1 MIAAARP
8 PITWTTS
15 TPTRDE
21 LTSVFRLGLAGGIGS
36 GKSTVSARLA
46 EHGAVVI
53 DYDRLAREAV
63 EPGTPGL
70 AAIAERFGDQ
80 VIAADGTLDRNALGA
95 VVFGD
100 DTARADLEAITH
112 PAIFE
117 LATALEATVADD
129 GVVVHDLPLLVEA
142 GMATLFDLV
151 VVVDVP
157 EDVQVER
164 LVTLRG
170 MTEAEVRARLAAQAS
185 REERAAVADVV
196 LDNTGTIE
204 DLEARV
210 DELWTRIQT

>member
-1 MIAAARP
+1 MIAVAPP

-15 TPTRDE
+15 TPTPDG
-21 LTSVFRLGLAGGIGS
+21 LTSVFRIGLAGGIGS

-70 AAIAERFGDQ
+70 AAIAERFGNE
-80 VIAADGTLDRNALGA
+80 VIAADGTLDRDALGA

-117 LATALEATVADD
+117 LATALEGTVADD

-157 EDVQVER
+157 GYVQVDR
-164 LVTLRG
+164 LVALRG
-170 MTEAEVRARLAAQAS
+170 MTEAEARARLAAQAS

-210 DELWTRIQT
+210 DELWTTIRK

>member
-1 MIAAARP
+1 MFRVG
-8 PITWTTS
+8 
-15 TPTRDE
+15 
-21 LTSVFRLGLAGGIGS
+21 LTGGIGS

-53 DYDRLAREAV
+53 DYYRLAREAV

-70 AAIAERFGDQ
+70 AAIAERFGDE
-80 VIAADGTLDRNALGA
+80 VIAKDGSLDRDALGA

-142 GMATLFDLV
+142 GMAPLFDLV

-157 EDVQVER
+157 GYVQVDR

-170 MTEAEVRARLAAQAS
+170 MTEAEARARLAAQAS

-210 DELWTRIQT
+210 DELWTSIQK

>member
-1 MIAAARP
+1 M
-8 PITWTTS
+8 
-15 TPTRDE
+15 
-21 LTSVFRLGLAGGIGS
+21 FRIGLAGGIGS

-70 AAIAERFGDQ
+70 AAIAERFGDE
-80 VIAADGTLDRNALGA
+80 VIAADGTLDRDALGA

-157 EDVQVER
+157 PYVQVDR

-170 MTEAEVRARLAAQAS
+170 MTEAEVRARQAAQAS

-210 DELWTRIQT
+210 DELWASIQK

>member
-1 MIAAARP
+1 M
-8 PITWTTS
+8 
-15 TPTRDE
+15 
-21 LTSVFRLGLAGGIGS
+21 FRLGLAGGIGS

-80 VIAADGTLDRNALGA
+80 VIAEDGTLDRDALGA

-100 DTARADLEAITH
+100 STARADLEAITH
-112 PAIFE
+112 PAIFK

-157 EDVQVER
+157 EYVQVER

-185 REERAAVADVV
+185 RKERAAVADVV

-210 DELWTRIQT
+210 DELWTRIQS